1 MSSNKE
7 LTKSMFER
15 FNALDAEG
23 LAPLVSE
30 TVKHSAPGTQ
40 FGVDLEGSTAFIAYF
55 KEKVF
60 PKFEK
65 VHFMP
70 DNLFEDSEAGV
81 VVTEWHGDF
90 ITKAGKPF
98 SSKGVFV
105 VTIADGKIDWVREY
119 FDTEKTK
126 KAMSQGG

>member
-1 MSSNKE
+1 MSANKD

-15 FNALDAEG
+15 FNATDADG
-23 LAPLVSE
+23 LSPLVSDG
-30 TVKHSAPGTQ
+30 VKHSAPGTQ
-40 FGVDLEGSTAFIAYF
+40 FGVDLEGKTVFIAYF
-55 KEKVF
+55 REKVF

-65 VHFMP
+65 IHFML
-70 DNLFEDSEAGV
+70 DNVFEDAEAGV

-90 ITKAGKPF
+90 LTKAGKPF

-126 KAMSQGG
+126 QAMS

>member
-1 MSSNKE
+1 MSANKDV
-7 LTKSMFER
+7 TKSMFER

-23 LAPLVSE
+23 LSELVSDG
-30 TVKHSAPGTQ
+30 VKHSAPGTQ
-40 FGVDLEGSTAFIAYF
+40 FGVDLEGKAVFIAYF
-55 KEKVF
+55 REKVF

-65 VHFMP
+65 INFML
-70 DNLFEDSEAGV
+70 DNIFEDTEAGV

-90 ITKAGKPF
+90 LTKAGKPF

-105 VTIADGKIDWVREY
+105 VATTDGKIDWVREY

-126 KAMSQGG
+126 QAMS

>member
-1 MSSNKE
+1 MSANKD

-15 FNALDAEG
+15 FNATDADG
-23 LAPLVSE
+23 LSPLVSDS
-30 TVKHSAPGTQ
+30 VKHSAPGTQ
-40 FGVDLEGSTAFIAYF
+40 FGVDLEGKTVFITYF
-55 KEKVF
+55 REKVF

-65 VHFMP
+65 IHFML
-70 DNLFEDSEAGV
+70 DNVFEDAEAGV

-90 ITKAGKPF
+90 LTKTGKPF

-105 VTIADGKIDWVREY
+105 VTFAGGKIDWVREY

-126 KAMSQGG
+126 QAMS

>member
-1 MSSNKE
+1 MSANKD

-23 LAPLVSE
+23 LSPLVSDG
-30 TVKHSAPGTQ
+30 VKHSAPGTR
-40 FGVDLEGSTAFIAYF
+40 FGVHLEGKSLFIAYF
-55 KEKVF
+55 REKVF
-60 PKFEK
+60 PKFEN

-70 DNLFEDSEAGV
+70 DNMYEDAEAGV

-90 ITKAGKPF
+90 LTKAGKPF
-98 SSKGVFV
+98 SSKGIFV
-105 VTIADGKIDWVREY
+105 VAITDGKIDWVREY

-126 KAMSQGG
+126 QAMS

>member
-1 MSSNKE
+1 MSANKD

-15 FNALDAEG
+15 FNAMDADG
-23 LAPLVSE
+23 LSPLVSDG
-30 TVKHSAPGTQ
+30 VKHSAPGTQ
-40 FGVDLEGSTAFIAYF
+40 FGVDLEKKSVFVAYF
-55 KEKVF
+55 REKVF
-60 PKFEK
+60 PKFER
-65 VHFMP
+65 VNFIP
-70 DNLFEDSEAGV
+70 DKMYEDAEASV

-90 ITKAGKPF
+90 LTKAGKPF

-126 KAMSQGG
+126 KAMS

>member
-1 MSSNKE
+1 MSASKD

-23 LAPLVSE
+23 LAPLVSDA
-30 TVKHSAPGTQ
+30 VKHSAPGTQ
-40 FGVDLEGSTAFIAYF
+40 FGVDLEGRSVFITYF
-55 KEKVF
+55 REKVF

-65 VHFMP
+65 IHFML
-70 DNLFEDSEAGV
+70 DNVFEDADAGV

-90 ITKAGKPF
+90 LTKAGKPF

-105 VTIADGKIDWVREY
+105 VTMADGKIDWVREY

-126 KAMSQGG
+126 QAMS